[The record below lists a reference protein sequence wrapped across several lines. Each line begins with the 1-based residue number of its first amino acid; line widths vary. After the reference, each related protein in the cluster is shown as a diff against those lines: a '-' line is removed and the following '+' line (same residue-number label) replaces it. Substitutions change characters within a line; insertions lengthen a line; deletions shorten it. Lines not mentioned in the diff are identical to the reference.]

1 MTNIQDAE
9 MFWGAEATKID
20 WETDGQEVDLPK
32 NVEVPDDLDADEI
45 ADYLSD
51 KHGFLV
57 NSFQIK
63 DAESFEADVEEH
75 SCSECGEEG
84 PEGVCSCYLDNLH
97 GVYMVSIRANN
108 CPFCKTKGFEL
119 GTPCNSCGCHFR
131 KTKDSEG
138 NMRWKEDTQTLLEM
152 AYGAESF
159 EANGGDSVE
168 LIAPKL
174 EYSWET
180 DNYNTEITPSER
192 NHIDKEMKYLAPAEW
207 DARGKGIP
215 DAHYLSIDIERN
227 GDLYTKIEGEW
238 NVDWDAESFDAE
250 GDEADCDDFYNLP
263 TKTKRN
269 AVKRAYRQ
277 YNKNY
282 DTVSSVK
289 LENAED
295 LIDKYENKGLTHGM
309 AWEQAMKEGGLWD
322 VLMDGVNICA
332 IRYSN
337 ADFYDENNDQYNLHL
352 IEGDF
357 DTESFELHD
366 WYDDMSD
373 YGVMEMHPRIKEQK
387 DEYLENQKNQ
397 SQVSKDEFPDN
408 YFMKDS
414 SESLHDRRLRNI
426 NRAVGKSNNLVSPID
441 SRMPI
446 SVRARMPELPS
457 LPTNSKYLKYAAIL
471 AIASVVG
478 YKVASK

>member
-32 NVEVPDDLDADEI
+32 SVKVPDDLDSDEI

-63 DAESFEADVEEH
+63 DAESFEANVEEH

-84 PEGVCSCYLDNLH
+84 SEGVCGCYLDNMH
-97 GVYMVSIRANN
+97 GIYMVSIRANN

-119 GTPCNSCGCHFR
+119 GTPCNSCGANFR

-138 NMRWKEDTQTLLEM
+138 NMRWKEDTQTMLEM
-152 AYGAESF
+152 AY
-159 EANGGDSVE
+159 
-168 LIAPKL
+168 
-174 EYSWET
+174 
-180 DNYNTEITPSER
+180 
-192 NHIDKEMKYLAPAEW
+192 
-207 DARGKGIP
+207 
-215 DAHYLSIDIERN
+215 
-227 GDLYTKIEGEW
+227 
-238 NVDWDAESFDAE
+238 
-250 GDEADCDDFYNLP
+250 
-263 TKTKRN
+263 
-269 AVKRAYRQ
+269 
-277 YNKNY
+277 
-282 DTVSSVK
+282 
-289 LENAED
+289 
-295 LIDKYENKGLTHGM
+295 
-309 AWEQAMKEGGLWD
+309 
-322 VLMDGVNICA
+322 DG
-332 IRYSN
+332 
-337 ADFYDENNDQYNLHL
+337 
-352 IEGDF
+352 
-357 DTESFELHD
+357 ESFELHD

-426 NRAVGKSNNLVSPID
+426 DRAVGKSNNLVSPIE

-446 SVRARMPELPS
+446 SVRTRMPELPS

>member
-32 NVEVPDDLDADEI
+32 SVKVPDDLDSDEI

-63 DAESFEADVEEH
+63 DAESFDAEYTSQQIAEEISKSLSNKSKDEREHYADLEEALKLI
-75 SCSECGEEG
+75 GENTK
-84 PEGVCSCYLDNLH
+84 SSNR
-97 GVYMVSIRANN
+97 RAYDIIKKYD
-108 CPFCKTKGFEL
+108 FD
-119 GTPCNSCGCHFR
+119 
-131 KTKDSEG
+131 KDLKKS
-138 NMRWKEDTQTLLEM
+138 LLSM
-152 AYGAESF
+152 GAESF
-159 EANGGDSVE
+159 EAEVRGHTLYPHNDCDVCGENFNKLIICDSCAYQVCDADAKDNMVE
-168 LIAPKL
+168 F
-174 EYSWET
+174 
-180 DNYNTEITPSER
+180 
-192 NHIDKEMKYLAPAEW
+192 
-207 DARGKGIP
+207 RGSAGLRKK
-215 DAHYLSIDIERN
+215 AHYCNECNS
-227 GDLYTKIEGEW
+227 K
-238 NVDWDAESFDAE
+238 
-250 GDEADCDDFYNLP
+250 
-263 TKTKRN
+263 N
-269 AVKRAYRQ
+269 A
-277 YNKNY
+277 
-282 DTVSSVK
+282 
-289 LENAED
+289 
-295 LIDKYENKGLTHGM
+295 
-309 AWEQAMKEGGLWD
+309 
-322 VLMDGVNICA
+322 
-332 IRYSN
+332 
-337 ADFYDENNDQYNLHL
+337 
-352 IEGDF
+352 
-357 DTESFELHD
+357 ESFELHD

-426 NRAVGKSNNLVSPID
+426 DRAVGKSNNLVSPIE

-446 SVRARMPELPS
+446 SVRTRMPELPS